1 MRRLIVFNMVSLDGY
16 FVDRNGDMSW
26 AHTSDPEWNAFVADN
41 ASGGGELLF
50 GRKTYDLMVQFWPTP
65 MAAQQAPVVA
75 KQMNALPKV
84 VFSRSMATATWNNT
98 KIVKGDLPAELR
110 KMKQQPGPD
119 MVLMGSGS
127 IVAQLAPHGVIDEYQ
142 IVVFPLVLGK
152 GRTLFEGVEKPLPLK
167 LTKSRIFTNGN
178 VVLTYEPKN

>member
-1 MRRLIVFNMVSLDGY
+1 
-16 FVDRNGDMSW
+16 
-26 AHTSDPEWNAFVADN
+26 
-41 ASGGGELLF
+41 
-50 GRKTYDLMVQFWPTP
+50 
-65 MAAQQAPVVA
+65 
-75 KQMNALPKV
+75 
-84 VFSRSMATATWNNT
+84 
-98 KIVKGDLPAELR
+98 LPAELR